1 MYNFGNNTFNTYGVA
16 PTLEQ
21 LQSKILG
28 PFDTVPYSDIVKQAY
43 PWYAFAQEP
52 FIGIKVLVRD
62 FRAYEAPSPFERLRY
77 LDSQIPN
84 ILSGQGCLMRETNY
98 GILKDGFWIMTMPVP
113 KSQLMQ
119 QLNNLGNVLSRLER
133 EHGIVYQDVI
143 DIIISGRCPLID
155 TERSMNQI
163 IIPKTYKAYHIESD
177 NSPYKIGGTVR
188 INDEYLA
195 IRSRW
200 TLPRL
205 DLFANI
211 QTITSC
217 VQGVFKCK

>member
-1 MYNFGNNTFNTYGVA
+1 MYNFGNTFNTYGVGT
-16 PTLEQ
+16 TLEQ

-28 PFDTVPYSDIVKQAY
+28 PYDIVPYADIVMQAY
-43 PWYAFAQEP
+43 PWYAFTQEP
-52 FIGIKVLVRD
+52 FIGVKVLLRD
-62 FRAYEAPSPFERLRY
+62 LNAYKFQSPYARLQFLDAKIPS
-77 LDSQIPN
+77 
-84 ILSGQGCLMRETNY
+84 ILNGQGCLMRETNY
-98 GILKDGFWIMTMPVP
+98 GILQDGFWVMTMPVP
-113 KSQLMQ
+113 MSQLMQ
-119 QLNNLGNVLSRLER
+119 QLNNLGNVLSALER
-133 EHGIVYQDVI
+133 EHGIVYQEVI

-155 TERSMNQI
+155 TERSMTQI
-163 IIPKTYKAYHIESD
+163 VIPKMYKDHHVESD

-211 QTITSC
+211 QTLTSC
-217 VQGVFKCK
+217 VRGVFKCK